1 MCGSYEMNR
10 KRTFAVLVVSLLFLV
25 SVGLPAAN
33 FDGLEGTS
41 WTWMAADDR
50 YEFTYSFEAAGAV
63 KLVQIDNDYGKTF
76 PTEIGHYNLKGDAV
90 GITVD
95 GCIVK
100 ATLNGT
106 KMKGSILC
114 SNGTEEPWNA
124 TRNKQ

>member
-1 MCGSYEMNR
+1 MKR
-10 KRTFAVLVVSLLFLV
+10 KLHVSVLVLLLLILGG
-25 SVGLPAAN
+25 VGSPAMT
-33 FDGLEGTS
+33 FDVLEGTS
-41 WTWMAADDR
+41 WTWMADDDR